1 MAILYKKDRHDR
13 ALKRQSFLIKEEKK
27 KQGEALLPLVS
38 DKALQKEI
46 RRRGKK
52 HDMQASDKPIF

>member
-1 MAILYKKDRHDR
+1 MNTEKK
-13 ALKRQSFLIKEEKK
+13 KIQKQVKEEKR

-52 HDMQASDKPIF
+52 HDMQASDNPIF